1 MASGS
6 IIVISLPAVIGIIIM
21 SRGYRKGQVSSK
33 LFFSVLAA
41 VFVLILLGFFFLS
54 V

>member
-6 IIVISLPAVIGIIIM
+6 IIVISLPAIIVIIIM

-33 LFFSVLAA
+33 LLFSVLAA
-41 VFVLILLGFFFLS
+41 VFVLLLIGFFFLS
-54 V
+54 Y